1 MWPCRGMSGPK
12 WPTFRGAIIDVN
24 HLNRI
29 RSSMYDVLKAEG
41 KIGDCKLIQVSAGWQ
56 FVRESANGG
65 FVNGGG
71 TRNEYPTISFELQC
85 YVQQKAGKKSPMYL
99 IGWIGGYGKGSIM
112 HVGWQ
117 FPHCEA
123 FDPEDLKLAALKVYP
138 SIARLVYGDR
148 NMDPEVVKFI
158 QEVESY
164 E

>member
-12 WPTFRGAIIDVN
+12 WPTFRGGTLEEVELYRVWNALNVLLENEDKLEGRKIIQA
-24 HLNRI
+24 
-29 RSSMYDVLKAEG
+29 SMGTQY
-41 KIGDCKLIQVSAGWQ
+41 
-56 FVRESANGG
+56 VRESENGG

-85 YVQQKAGKKSPMYL
+85 YVQKKAGKKSPVYL
-99 IGWIGGYGKGSIM
+99 IGWVGGYGKGSIM